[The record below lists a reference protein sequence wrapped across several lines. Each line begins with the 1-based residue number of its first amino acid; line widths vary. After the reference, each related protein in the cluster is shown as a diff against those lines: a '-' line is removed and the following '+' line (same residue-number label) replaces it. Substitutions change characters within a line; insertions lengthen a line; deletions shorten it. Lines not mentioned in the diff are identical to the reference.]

1 MKSGTRVLLLSAFIT
16 NIGAGIFWPFL
27 GLRLYDLG
35 ASYLQIALLD
45 SLSAIMYL
53 LSRMWGATSDYY
65 GLRKPF
71 VISGSFLSA
80 MPIFLCGFVSSP
92 VLITV
97 FFMVSS
103 FFSSISASSFL
114 AALTSVEDKGKVVG
128 WYSMLTAIGWAIG
141 TFSMGFIHEYYGA
154 FSVFAV
160 AAFLIVIAAA
170 AVLWYPKEIRLTR
183 PERLRSYV
191 KSTFTFKL
199 KAPREFIWLLL
210 AVCLCWFGFQW
221 SGPLLR
227 MRFYDLLERSVIAL
241 GIVWGVSA
249 SISGAIISPLAGKLA
264 DRIGGRKIVQ
274 AAVIIYALYTPLFAL
289 ISNPVLFSILW
300 LIPIWT
306 FNWVGVL
313 STAAQMTEES
323 VRGEAMGALNTALN
337 LGVVAGF
344 LGGVFAD
351 SYGRELGILVAPVF
365 FISAWVT
372 ISISQRRR

>member
-1 MKSGTRVLLLSAFIT
+1 
-16 NIGAGIFWPFL
+16 
-27 GLRLYDLG
+27 
-35 ASYLQIALLD
+35 
-45 SLSAIMYL
+45 
-53 LSRMWGATSDYY
+53 
-65 GLRKPF
+65 
-71 VISGSFLSA
+71 
-80 MPIFLCGFVSSP
+80 
-92 VLITV
+92 
-97 FFMVSS
+97 MVSS

-160 AAFLIVIAAA
+160 AAFLIVMAAA

-264 DRIGGRKIVQ
+264 DRIGGRRIVQ

-365 FISAWVT
+365 FISAWIT
-372 ISISQRRR
+372 IFMRQRQR